1 MEPLPYIEVVLRIAT
16 ALGLGAL
23 VGLEREWRRHRA
35 GMRTMIL
42 ISVGSAGF
50 MLLGTEAF
58 ARDPVSTTGQAEIS
72 RVIQGLIGGI
82 GFLGAGTIIH
92 NRATAYGLTTAAAV
106 LCVAAIGAASG
117 LGLYAVAS
125 TLAAAT
131 LFTLVFLRYF
141 ESALFPPP
149 AGGIKRYGPDPGPEH
164 GPGPEGDI
172 EQRQE

>member
-1 MEPLPYIEVVLRIAT
+1 MEPLPFLEVMLRVAT

-23 VGLEREWRRHRA
+23 IGLEREWRRHRA
-35 GMRTMIL
+35 GLRTMIL

-50 MLLGTEAF
+50 MLLGTETF
-58 ARDPVSTTGQAEIS
+58 ARDPISTTGQAEIS

-106 LCVAAIGAASG
+106 FCVAAIGAASG

-125 TLAAAT
+125 AIAGAT
-131 LFTLVFLRYF
+131 LFTLVFLRHLEAAF
-141 ESALFPPP
+141 FPPP
-149 AGGIKRYGPDPGPEH
+149 EGGIKRYGPDPGPAH
-164 GPGPEGDI
+164 GPGPQGES
-172 EQRQE
+172 ELQQE